1 MSELKVVLADGSQ
14 RPLNDFFWPHLL
26 LMLAS
31 LLLCLSVFLP
41 FWSIKM
47 NAPQFPD
54 GLKAV
59 LYIDRVEGHVQEIDG
74 LNHYLGM
81 PPLDE
86 GGKLE
91 RKVSL
96 GAVGLMSLLIL
107 GTLFVHNRWAGA
119 MGVPA
124 LVFPWVFLADLQ
136 LILYRYGHSVDPESA
151 LGGAIKPF
159 TPPVIGVGKI
169 GQFITEASFG
179 AGFYL
184 SLAAAGCVLAG
195 LWMHRRI
202 YREVALA
209 RRRAGVP

>member
-1 MSELKVVLADGSQ
+1 MNDLKVVLADGSQ
-14 RPLNDFFWPHLL
+14 KSLNDFFWPQLL

-41 FWSIKM
+41 FWTLKM
-47 NAPQFPD
+47 NAPQFPE
-54 GLKAV
+54 GLQAV

-81 PPLDE
+81 PPLAE

-91 RKVSL
+91 RQISL
-96 GAVGLMSLLIL
+96 GAVTITSLLVL

-124 LVFPWVFLADLQ
+124 LVFPVIFLADLQ
-136 LILYRYGHSVDPESA
+136 LILYRYGHSIDPHSA

-159 TPPVIGVGKI
+159 TPPVLGIGKI
-169 GQFITEASFG
+169 GQFVTEASFG
-179 AGFYL
+179 PGFYL
-184 SLAAAGCVLAG
+184 ALAAAGCVLAG
-195 LWMHRRI
+195 LYMHRRI
-202 YREVALA
+202 YREVRAA
-209 RRRAGVP
+209 RRRMGLL